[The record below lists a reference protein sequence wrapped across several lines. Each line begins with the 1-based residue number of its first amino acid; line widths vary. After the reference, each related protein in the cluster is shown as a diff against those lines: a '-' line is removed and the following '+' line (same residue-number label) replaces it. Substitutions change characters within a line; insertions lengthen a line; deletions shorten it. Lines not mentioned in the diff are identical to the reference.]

1 MIKISIGIGL
11 IALFVV
17 IRYFHKRNYYISR
30 NERKVQNNEQTAS
43 ED

>member
-1 MIKISIGIGL
+1 MINILIGIGL

-30 NERKVQNNEQTAS
+30 NERKVQNNEQNAS